1 MRSRFSAYSAGN
13 VDYILRTL
21 HPNHADR
28 AIPEEVLRETIRKGM
43 SAFRYLGLTVEEAR
57 EEGQRAFVTFTAKI
71 MKQAKDHSFRETS
84 EFEKTAEGWRYLS
97 GETLPVRAK

>member
-1 MRSRFSAYSAGN
+1 MRSRFSAYAAGN

-21 HPNHADR
+21 HPSHADR
-28 AIPEEVLRETIRKGM
+28 AIPEEVLRSTIRKGM
-43 SAFRYLGLTVEEAR
+43 AAFRYLGLTVEEAR
-57 EEGQRAFVTFTAKI
+57 EEGERAFVTFTAKI
-71 MKQAKDHSFRETS
+71 MKQAQDNSFRETS